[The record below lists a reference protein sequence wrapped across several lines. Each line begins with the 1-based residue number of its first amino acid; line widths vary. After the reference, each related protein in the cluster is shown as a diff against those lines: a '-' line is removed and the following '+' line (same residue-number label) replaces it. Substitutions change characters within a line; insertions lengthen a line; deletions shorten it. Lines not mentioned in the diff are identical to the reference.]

1 MLSSTIPSLTALIEK
16 EFGNLNLIQ
25 LNWKLSPEQ
34 WSIGQ
39 CLDHIIVS
47 NGKYLPL
54 LKTIFEG
61 KNKTTFWEKNNPL
74 CNYTG
79 RQMIKTLGK
88 NVIKKYKSPR
98 LFFPSE
104 STISQNIISDFKTR
118 QSEIFS
124 LFIELEKEK
133 YSEYVITSPVASL
146 ITLKLHDLIELIIV
160 HEERHI
166 DQALRVKNNNNFPNP

>member
-25 LNWKLSPEQ
+25 LNWKPAPEQ

-39 CLDHIIVS
+39 CLDHIIAS
-47 NGKYLPL
+47 NGKYIPL

-61 KNKTTFWEKNNPL
+61 KHKTTFWERNNPL

-104 STISQNIISDFKTR
+104 SIISQNIISDFKTR
-118 QSEIFS
+118 QDEIFS